1 MIADSN
7 RWLSNYQTIHH
18 APITALLPLPSNRSR
33 YVQGLVT
40 VSAPFGGTTDQAIA
54 VRLGAVDFNI
64 NDWVKMPMARAAEEV
79 KARHSADVAVAVAS
93 IQQEAD
99 ADAAAAA
106 GVDLI
111 GATADSELDVSAAA
125 AAQDG
130 QPVQVPRQGKAAAA
144 KAAAK
149 AAAAKAGQAAV
160 ATASFLNID
169 KLVSNYISS
178 IFYKATVGLPGL
190 SMLLPYSSAYG
201 RNRRIIV
208 TGKQTYTT
216 NMMQHLMDDIGDS
229 VSSEA
234 WKQVH
239 ELDALLA
246 KGGPPNIPTHCLY
259 GECTSRTRSLQ
270 KAGAFCQSS
279 CLHTAPRT
287 DKLVLLC
294 RV

>member
-1 MIADSN
+1 
-7 RWLSNYQTIHH
+7 
-18 APITALLPLPSNRSR
+18 
-33 YVQGLVT
+33 VT

-54 VRLGAVDFNI
+54 VRMGSVDFNI

-79 KARHSADVAVAVAS
+79 KASHSADVAVAVAS

-99 ADAAAAA
+99 ADAF
-106 GVDLI
+106 
-111 GATADSELDVSAAA
+111 ADADAAA
-125 AAQDG
+125 AAAAAAALAAAGTGLIGASTDMDYLDGAVAAQDR
-130 QPVQVPRQGKAAAA
+130 QMVQVPAAVQPRGKAAASKA
-144 KAAAK
+144 AAAAK

-169 KLVSNYISS
+169 KIISNYISS
-178 IFYKATVGLPGL
+178 IFYKATIGLPGL

-216 NMMQHLMDDIGDS
+216 SMMQQLMQDIGDS

-246 KGGPPNIPTHCLY
+246 KGSVPNIPVHCMY
-259 GECTSRTRSLQ
+259 GECKDQAGMPETTSQ
-270 KAGAFCQSS
+270 I
-279 CLHTAPRT
+279 TA
-287 DKLVLLC
+287 
-294 RV
+294 